1 MTYSDKVKASKELLT
16 AIQSLEDNQ
25 YVIVEYGTDY
35 KGEPNRYKIDAL
47 VYEHSGKATYRIYK
61 DELFATNGMNVD
73 RFSATK
79 MYAYSYDL
87 MSQKTTYNFPLYSM
101 KIVDRPFVEQDH
113 NLKFNDS
120 TAAV

>member
-1 MTYSDKVKASKELLT
+1 MTYSEKVKASKELLT

-61 DELFATNGMNVD
+61 DELLATNGMNVE
-73 RFSATK
+73 RFSGTK
-79 MYAYSYDL
+79 MYAYTFDL
-87 MSQKTTYNFPLYSM
+87 MSQKTTYNFPLWQM
-101 KIVDRPFVEQDH
+101 KLVEQPFRQIDH
-113 NLKFNDS
+113 DLKFD
-120 TAAV
+120 A